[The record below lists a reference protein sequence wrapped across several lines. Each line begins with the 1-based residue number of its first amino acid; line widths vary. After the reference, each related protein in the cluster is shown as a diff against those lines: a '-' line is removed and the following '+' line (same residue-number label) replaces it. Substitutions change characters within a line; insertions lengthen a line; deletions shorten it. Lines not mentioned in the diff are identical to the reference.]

1 MAALQLHT
9 ANQESA
15 SLSDRQ
21 TFPEEFGSDSGDE
34 VLLCDADLE
43 LNPFDGL
50 PYSSRYY
57 KLLQERKQLPVWE
70 AKDAFMA
77 SLKSNHFII
86 LSGNAR
92 IGKSS
97 QIPQWCAEHCLSSK
111 YQHGVVVCTQTHKQ
125 TAVGLALRVADE
137 MDVNI
142 GHEVGYIIP
151 FENCCISESI
161 LRYSTDDMLL
171 QEMMSDPLLEHYGVI
186 IIDETHKRTVSTDVL
201 LGLLKDI
208 VRQRPELKVVIIT
221 SPHMSNKLHTYYG
234 DVPLIRVESEEP
246 IGCPIEVVYSC
257 MPQENYFL
265 PALRL
270 LFEIHHSREKGDVA
284 IFLSCKKEIDEADSI
299 IRREASKVHPML
311 GELVPIPF
319 YPEQSRS
326 IDRPS
331 DMLENSKRYKRR
343 VVLTTSVGES
353 LLCIENVKFVID
365 VGMERRN
372 VYNPRIR
379 ADSLVMRPISKIQ
392 AEMRTQLMGTAR
404 SGKCFRLYTEEF
416 LKKEMTELSSACVVE
431 SNLTR
436 MVLFLKRMDIADM
449 GQCDFIDRPAPE
461 ALMQALEDLDY
472 LAALDDD
479 GNLSEIGIIMSEFP
493 LDPQMAKA
501 LVASCEFDC
510 VHEMLT
516 IAAMVTA
523 PFCFLDPP
531 PGSEEVARTC
541 RRKFLHPEGDHF
553 TLINVYS
560 TFKQS
565 KLISSSH
572 FCEDEKWC
580 HDNFL
585 NCSALRTAD
594 AIRADLLDILQR
606 IELPIS
612 KPAFG
617 THKNSLNVKRALL
630 SGYFMQTARDVDGL
644 GNYVMLTHK
653 HVAQLHP
660 FSSYCSS
667 RLKPE
672 WVLFH
677 EFTISENNCIR
688 IISEVSPEMFIQLA
702 PQYYFSNLPPS
713 ESKELLQEIIDHF
726 SKLPTD
732 REEQHVTSK
741 ENEKPEENLS
751 HQNEDR
757 CAIQ

>member
-1 MAALQLHT
+1 MAAVRPQDILP
-9 ANQESA
+9 
-15 SLSDRQ
+15 LSDRQ
-21 TFPEEFGSDSGDE
+21 TFPQEFGSDSGDE
-34 VLLCDADLE
+34 AVLCDADLE

-57 KLLQERKQLPVWE
+57 KLLQERRQLPVWE
-70 AKDAFMA
+70 AKGAFMA
-77 SLKSNHFII
+77 TLINHHFII
-86 LSGNAR
+86 VSGNAR

-111 YQHGVVVCTQTHKQ
+111 YQHGVVVCTQTQKQ

-151 FENCCISESI
+151 FENCCINETI

-208 VRQRPELKVVIIT
+208 VRQRPELKVVIII
-221 SPHMSNKLHTYYG
+221 SPHMSNKLHSHYG
-234 DVPLIRVESEEP
+234 NAPLIRVGNEEP
-246 IGCPIEVVYSC
+246 IRCPVEVVYSC
-257 MPQENYFL
+257 IPQESYFL

-270 LFEIHHSREKGDVA
+270 LFEIHRTREKGDAA
-284 IFLSCKKEIDEADSI
+284 IFLSCKKEIDEAYNI
-299 IRREASKVHPML
+299 IKQEGSKLHPML

-319 YPEQSRS
+319 YPAQGMYV
-326 IDRPS
+326 DRPS
-331 DMLENSKRYKRR
+331 DMLEKNCKRYKRR
-343 VVLTTSVGES
+343 VMLTTSMGES

-365 VGMERRN
+365 VGMEKRN

-379 ADSLVMRPISKIQ
+379 ADSLVMRPLSKIQ
-392 AEMRTQLMGTAR
+392 AEMRITSWAQAKL
-404 SGKCFRLYTEEF
+404 
-416 LKKEMTELSSACVVE
+416 
-431 SNLTR
+431 
-436 MVLFLKRMDIADM
+436 
-449 GQCDFIDRPAPE
+449 APE

-516 IAAMVTA
+516 IAAMVTGTKA
-523 PFCFLDPP
+523 TSYVSCPLSVFGSSKTSCFIKSILW
-531 PGSEEVARTC
+531 
-541 RRKFLHPEGDHF
+541 
-553 TLINVYS
+553 
-560 TFKQS
+560 
-565 KLISSSH
+565 
-572 FCEDEKWC
+572 DEKWC

-594 AIRADLLDILQR
+594 AVRADLLDTMQR
-606 IELPIS
+606 IELPVS
-612 KPAFG
+612 QPAFG

-630 SGYFMQTARDVDGL
+630 SGYSCRPLDVDGL
-644 GNYVMLTHK
+644 GNYVMLTHR

-660 FSSYCSS
+660 FSSYCSA

-688 IISEVSPEMFIQLA
+688 IVSDVTPEMFVQLA

-732 REEQHVTSK
+732 GEEQHASSK
-741 ENEKPEENLS
+741 ENKKPEEDIS

>member
-1 MAALQLHT
+1 MAAVQVHT
-9 ANQESA
+9 TKPDSA
-15 SLSDRQ
+15 SPCDRE
-21 TFPEEFGSDSGDE
+21 TFSEEFGSDSGDE

-57 KLLQERKQLPVWE
+57 KLHQERKQLPVWG
-70 AKDAFMA
+70 AKSALMA
-77 SLKSNHFII
+77 SFVSNSFII
-86 LSGNAR
+86 LCGNAR

-125 TAVGLALRVADE
+125 TAVSLALRVADE

-142 GHEVGYIIP
+142 GHEVGYTIP
-151 FENCCISESI
+151 FENCCINETI

-186 IIDETHKRTVSTDVL
+186 VIDETHKRTVSTDVL

-208 VRQRPELKVVIIT
+208 VRQRPELKVVIIS
-221 SPHMSNKLHTYYG
+221 SPHMSKKLHSFYG
-234 DVPLIRVESEEP
+234 NVPLIQVENEEP
-246 IGCPIEVVYSC
+246 IGYPVEVVYSC
-257 MPQENYFL
+257 IPPENYFM
-265 PALRL
+265 PALKL
-270 LFEIHHSREKGDVA
+270 LFEIHHTREKGDIA
-284 IFLSCKKEIDEADSI
+284 IFLSCIKEIDEACNI
-299 IRREASKVHPML
+299 IRRESSKLHPML
-311 GELVPIPF
+311 GELVPVPF
-319 YPEQSRS
+319 YPEQSRYV
-326 IDRPS
+326 DGPS
-331 DMLENSKRYKRR
+331 DILEKNSRQYKRR
-343 VVLTTSVGES
+343 VLLTTSMGES
-353 LLCIENVKFVID
+353 LICIENVKFVID
-365 VGMERRN
+365 VGMEKKN

-379 ADSLVMRPISKIQ
+379 ADSLVTQPISKIQ
-392 AEMRTQLMGTAR
+392 ADMRTQIRGLAGL
-404 SGKCFRLYTEEF
+404 GKCFRLYTEEF
-416 LKKEMTELSSACVVE
+416 LKKEMTELSPACVLE
-431 SNLTR
+431 SKLTR
-436 MVLFLKRMDIADM
+436 MVLFLKRMAIADM
-449 GQCDFIDRPAPE
+449 GQCDFIDKPAPE

-531 PGSEEVARTC
+531 PGSEEIACTC
-541 RRKFLHPEGDHF
+541 RRKFLHSEGDHF
-553 TLINVYS
+553 TLINVYNAY
-560 TFKQS
+560 KQN
-565 KLISSSH
+565 KLLSSNQ

-594 AIRADLLDILQR
+594 AIRADLLEIMQR

-660 FSSYCSS
+660 FSSYCSTK
-667 RLKPE
+667 LKPE

-688 IISEVSPEMFIQLA
+688 IVSDVSPEMFVQLA
-702 PQYYFSNLPPS
+702 PQYYFTNLPPS

-726 SKLPTD
+726 SKLSD
-732 REEQHVTSK
+732 GEEQHVSNK
-741 ENEKPEENLS
+741 ENKQEDLS
-751 HQNEDR
+751 HQHEDR
-757 CAIQ
+757 CVIQ

>member
-1 MAALQLHT
+1 M
-9 ANQESA
+9 
-15 SLSDRQ
+15 
-21 TFPEEFGSDSGDE
+21 
-34 VLLCDADLE
+34 
-43 LNPFDGL
+43 NPFDGL

-57 KLLQERKQLPVWE
+57 KLLQERKRLPVWE
-70 AKDAFMA
+70 AKDVFME
-77 SLKSNHFII
+77 SLAGSHFVI
-86 LSGNAR
+86 LSGEAG

-97 QIPQWCAEHCLSSK
+97 QIPQWCAEYCLSSK

-151 FENCCISESI
+151 FENCCINETI

-171 QEMMSDPLLEHYGVI
+171 QEMMSDPLLEHYAVI
-186 IIDETHKRTVSTDVL
+186 IVDETHKRTVSTDVL

-221 SPHMSNKLHTYYG
+221 SPHMSNKLHAYYG
-234 DVPLIRVESEEP
+234 DIPLIQVESEEP
-246 IGCPIEVVYSC
+246 IECPFEVVYSC

-270 LFEIHHSREKGDVA
+270 LFNIHSTREKGDVA
-284 IFLSCKKEIDEADSI
+284 IFLSCKKEIDEAYKI
-299 IRREASKVHPML
+299 IERDISKQHPML
-311 GELVPIPF
+311 GELVPIPL
-319 YPEQSRS
+319 YPEQTRS
-326 IDRPS
+326 FDRPS
-331 DMLENSKRYKRR
+331 DMLEQNGKRYKRR
-343 VVLTTSVGES
+343 VILTTSVGES
-353 LLCIENVKFVID
+353 LLYIENVKFVID

-379 ADSLVMRPISKIQ
+379 AESLVMRPISKIQ
-392 AEMRTQLMGTAR
+392 AKMRTQIIDTSRL
-404 SGKCFRLYTEEF
+404 GKCFRLYSEEF
-416 LKKEMTELSSACVVE
+416 LKKEMPDLSPACVLE

-449 GQCDFIDRPAPE
+449 GQCDFIERPAPE

-523 PFCFLDPP
+523 PCCFLDPP
-531 PGSEEVARTC
+531 PSSEEVAYTC
-541 RRKFLHPEGDHF
+541 RRKFFHPEGDHF
-553 TLINVYS
+553 TLINIY
-560 TFKQS
+560 TAFKQS
-565 KLISSSH
+565 KMISST
-572 FCEDEKWC
+572 EYEKWC

-585 NCSALRTAD
+585 NCSALRIAD
-594 AIRADLLDILQR
+594 AIRADLLDIMQR

-612 KPAFG
+612 EPAFG
-617 THKNSLNVKRALL
+617 TRKNSLNVKRALL
-630 SGYFMQTARDVDGL
+630 SGYFMQIARDVDGL

-653 HVAQLHP
+653 HVTQLHP
-660 FSSYCSS
+660 FSSYHST

-688 IISEVSPEMFIQLA
+688 IISEVSPEMFVQLA
-702 PQYYFSNLPPS
+702 PQYYFSNLPHS
-713 ESKELLQEIIDHF
+713 ESKELLQEIIDHL
-726 SKLPTD
+726 KLSTD
-732 REEQHVTSK
+732 EVHHVTNK
-741 ENEKPEENLS
+741 ENDKPEKNLN
-751 HQNEDR
+751 HPNEDK
-757 CAIQ
+757 CTIQ

>member
-1 MAALQLHT
+1 MAAVKVHT
-9 ANQESA
+9 TKPDSA
-15 SLSDRQ
+15 SPCDRE
-21 TFPEEFGSDSGDE
+21 TFSEEFGSDSGDE
-34 VLLCDADLE
+34 ALLCDADLE

-57 KLLQERKQLPVWE
+57 KLHQERKQLPVWG
-70 AKDAFMA
+70 AKSAFMA
-77 SLKSNHFII
+77 SLVSNPFII
-86 LSGNAR
+86 LCGNAR

-125 TAVGLALRVADE
+125 TAVSLALRVADE

-142 GHEVGYIIP
+142 GHEVGYTIP
-151 FENCCISESI
+151 FENCCINETI

-186 IIDETHKRTVSTDVL
+186 VIDETHKRTVSTDVL

-208 VRQRPELKVVIIT
+208 VRQRPELKVVIIS
-221 SPHMSNKLHTYYG
+221 SPHMSKKLHSFYG
-234 DVPLIRVESEEP
+234 NVPLIQVENEEP
-246 IGCPIEVVYSC
+246 IGYPVEVVYSC
-257 MPQENYFL
+257 IPPENYFM
-265 PALRL
+265 PALKL
-270 LFEIHHSREKGDVA
+270 LFEIHHTREKGDIA
-284 IFLSCKKEIDEADSI
+284 IFLSCIKEIDEACNI
-299 IRREASKVHPML
+299 IRRESSKLHPML
-311 GELVPIPF
+311 GELVPVPF
-319 YPEQSRS
+319 YPEQSRYV
-326 IDRPS
+326 DGPS
-331 DMLENSKRYKRR
+331 DILEKNSRQYKRR
-343 VVLTTSVGES
+343 VLLTTSMGES
-353 LLCIENVKFVID
+353 LICIENVKFVID
-365 VGMERRN
+365 VGMEKKN

-379 ADSLVMRPISKIQ
+379 ADSLVTQPISKIQ
-392 AEMRTQLMGTAR
+392 ADMRTQIRG
-404 SGKCFRLYTEEF
+404 
-416 LKKEMTELSSACVVE
+416 SAG
-431 SNLTR
+431 L
-436 MVLFLKRMDIADM
+436 
-449 GQCDFIDRPAPE
+449 APE

-531 PGSEEVARTC
+531 PGSEEIACTC
-541 RRKFLHPEGDHF
+541 RRKFLHSEGDHF
-553 TLINVYS
+553 TLINVYNAY
-560 TFKQS
+560 KQN
-565 KLISSSH
+565 KLLSSNQ

-594 AIRADLLDILQR
+594 AIRADLLDIMQR

-660 FSSYCSS
+660 FSSYCSTK
-667 RLKPE
+667 LKPE

-688 IISEVSPEMFIQLA
+688 IVSDVSPEMFVQLA
-702 PQYYFSNLPPS
+702 PQYYFTNLPPS

-726 SKLPTD
+726 SKLSD
-732 REEQHVTSK
+732 GEEQHVSNK
-741 ENEKPEENLS
+741 ENKQEDLS
-751 HQNEDR
+751 HQHEDR
-757 CAIQ
+757 CVIQ

>member
-1 MAALQLHT
+1 MAAVQVHT
-9 ANQESA
+9 TKPDSA
-15 SLSDRQ
+15 SPCDRE
-21 TFPEEFGSDSGDE
+21 TFSEEFGSDSGDE

-57 KLLQERKQLPVWE
+57 KLHQERKQLPVWG
-70 AKDAFMA
+70 AKSAFMA
-77 SLKSNHFII
+77 SLVSNPFII
-86 LSGNAR
+86 LCGNAR

-111 YQHGVVVCTQTHKQ
+111 YQYGVVVCTQTHKQ
-125 TAVGLALRVADE
+125 TAVSLALRVADE

-142 GHEVGYIIP
+142 GHEVGYTIP
-151 FENCCISESI
+151 FENCCISETI

-186 IIDETHKRTVSTDVL
+186 VIDETHKRTVSTDVL

-208 VRQRPELKVVIIT
+208 VRQRPELKVVIIS
-221 SPHMSNKLHTYYG
+221 SPHMSKKLHSFYG
-234 DVPLIRVESEEP
+234 NVPLIQVENEEP
-246 IGCPIEVVYSC
+246 IGYPVEVVYSC
-257 MPQENYFL
+257 IPPENYFM
-265 PALRL
+265 PALKL
-270 LFEIHHSREKGDVA
+270 LFEIHHTREKGDIA
-284 IFLSCKKEIDEADSI
+284 IFLSCIKEIDEACNI
-299 IRREASKVHPML
+299 IRRESSKLHPML

-319 YPEQSRS
+319 YPEQSRYV
-326 IDRPS
+326 DGPS
-331 DMLENSKRYKRR
+331 DILEKNSRQYKRR
-343 VVLTTSVGES
+343 VLLTTSMGES
-353 LLCIENVKFVID
+353 LICIENVKFVID
-365 VGMERRN
+365 VGMEKKN

-379 ADSLVMRPISKIQ
+379 ADSLVTQPISKIQ
-392 AEMRTQLMGTAR
+392 ADMRTQIRG
-404 SGKCFRLYTEEF
+404 
-416 LKKEMTELSSACVVE
+416 SAG
-431 SNLTR
+431 L
-436 MVLFLKRMDIADM
+436 
-449 GQCDFIDRPAPE
+449 APE

-531 PGSEEVARTC
+531 PGSEEIACTC
-541 RRKFLHPEGDHF
+541 RRKFLHSEGDHF
-553 TLINVYS
+553 TLINVYNAY
-560 TFKQS
+560 KQN
-565 KLISSSH
+565 KLLSSNQ

-594 AIRADLLDILQR
+594 AIRTDLLDIMQR

-660 FSSYCSS
+660 FSSYCSTK
-667 RLKPE
+667 LKPE

-688 IISEVSPEMFIQLA
+688 IVSDVSPEMFVQLA
-702 PQYYFSNLPPS
+702 PQYYFTNLPPS

-726 SKLPTD
+726 SKLSD
-732 REEQHVTSK
+732 GDEQHVSNK
-741 ENEKPEENLS
+741 ENKQEDLS
-751 HQNEDR
+751 HQHEDR
-757 CAIQ
+757 CVIQ